1 MKKYFFLFFIYL
13 FSSLCFLDTEVED
26 YVNAQHEEI
35 FNFLNDNEE
44 LFDQNKDLFL
54 EEFEERFSKLIPP
67 EEISK
72 RVMGK
77 KIFTIASK
85 NQISRFNEKFKN
97 TLLDSYSGA
106 LSNIEA
112 ANISIESHY
121 HPNER
126 MDLAVVQLNTEFS
139 GRKFKLIYK
148 MKKIKIEDSMN
159 WRVVGIVLDGI
170 DLVSLYRKQFSTLVS
185 SNDNNLDLAI
195 ESWSIEEDTLN
206 LED

>member
-1 MKKYFFLFFIYL
+1 MKKYFFLFFIII
-13 FSSLCFLDTEVED
+13 FSSNSFLDTEVEEF
-26 YVNAQHEEI
+26 VNSQHNEI
-35 FNFLNDNEE
+35 FNFLNNNQD
-44 LFDQNKDLFL
+44 LFDSDKEKFL
-54 EEFEERFSKLIPP
+54 TEFELRFSRLIPP

-77 KIFTIASK
+77 RLFTAATK
-85 NQISRFNEKFKN
+85 KQIVKFNEKFKS

-106 LSNIEA
+106 LSSVEA
-112 ANISIESHY
+112 ANISIESHF

-148 MKKIKIEDSMN
+148 MKMIQIEGSKN

-170 DLVSLYRKQFSTLVS
+170 DLISIYRRQFASLAKEFNEDIDQVI
-185 SNDNNLDLAI
+185 N
-195 ESWSIEEDTLN
+195 SWSIDEDSIN
-206 LED
+206 FEN